1 MSQLHKRNASF
12 MFTAKK
18 TTHTGEQQQPT
29 IKKLYVHQVVWLLDG
44 EFSKLISKWPAQ
56 WQHRTI
62 KSMTWY
68 ILAADKHV
76 MLRIFTTLL
85 RT

>member
-44 EFSKLISKWPAQ
+44 EFSKLISK
-56 WQHRTI
+56 
-62 KSMTWY
+62 
-68 ILAADKHV
+68 
-76 MLRIFTTLL
+76 
-85 RT
+85 